1 MVKDPVPNI
10 RLNVIRVLLT
20 IYLHKKSESV
30 KDKIDKIVSYL
41 DKDEDHYISTLIKK
55 ISSNNYILAA

>member
-20 IYLHKKSESV
+20 IYIHKKSEFV
-30 KDKIDKIVSYL
+30 KDKIDKNVSYL

-55 ISSNNYILAA
+55 IFI